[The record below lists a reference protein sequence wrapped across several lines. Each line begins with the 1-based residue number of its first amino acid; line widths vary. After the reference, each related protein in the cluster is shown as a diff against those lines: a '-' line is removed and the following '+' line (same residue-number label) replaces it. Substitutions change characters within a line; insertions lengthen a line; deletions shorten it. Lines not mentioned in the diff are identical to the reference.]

1 MKETAKEG
9 HSTKGFREVNMFGWG
24 LRKKAKNIA
33 IGIPG
38 VEKLLSLAR
47 PSAQVFQKAYATRA
61 WGSAES
67 GSGTGSE
74 LAATENVSAYLPELF
89 QRLQVSKFLD
99 APCGDW
105 NWMRRVDLS
114 GVDYVGADVVAD
126 VVAKN
131 NQQYARSGVR
141 FFHAD
146 LTKDY
151 LPTVDMIMCRDCWV
165 HLSFQDIAAILK
177 NFRSTKA
184 TWLLVSNTPS
194 QERNWNKPTGIDWR
208 HLNLHLPPFN
218 FPPNVESRKDH
229 YPDVPFEIALWRL
242 ADLPE
247 ISP

>member
-1 MKETAKEG
+1 MLSG
-9 HSTKGFREVNMFGWG
+9 NWRQ
-24 LRKKAKNIA
+24 KAKNIA
-33 IGIPG
+33 IEIPG
-38 VEKLLSLAR
+38 VEKLLSLMR
-47 PSAQVFQKAYATRA
+47 PRAHVFQEAYATRA

-67 GSGTGSE
+67 GSGVGSE
-74 LAATENVSAYLPELF
+74 LAATENVTAYLPELF

-114 GVDYVGADVVAD
+114 GVEYVGADVVSEVIAR
-126 VVAKN
+126 N
-131 NQQYARSGVR
+131 NEQFARQGVR
-141 FFHAD
+141 FIHAD

-151 LPTVDMIMCRDCWV
+151 LPTVDMILCRDCWV

-177 NFRSTKA
+177 NFRRTEA

-194 QERNWNKPTGIDWR
+194 QDRNQNKPTGIGWR

-218 FPPNVESRKDH
+218 FPPNIESRKDH

-247 ISP
+247 VKL

>member
-1 MKETAKEG
+1 
-9 HSTKGFREVNMFGWG
+9 MFGWS
-24 LRKKAKNIA
+24 LRQKTKSIA
-33 IGIPG
+33 IRFPG
-38 VEKLLSLAR
+38 VERLLFQTLPR
-47 PSAQVFQKAYATRA
+47 AQVFQMAYATGA

-67 GSGTGSE
+67 GSGIGSE

-89 QRLQVSKFLD
+89 QRLQVSRFLD

-114 GVDYVGADVVAD
+114 GVDYVGADVVSD
-126 VVAKN
+126 IVAKN

-141 FFHAD
+141 FIHAD
-146 LTKDY
+146 LTKDD

-165 HLSFQDIAAILK
+165 HLSFQDIAATLK
-177 NFRSTKA
+177 NFRRTGA

-194 QERNWNKPTGIDWR
+194 HSRNQNKVTGIGWR
-208 HLNLHLPPFN
+208 HLNLHLPPFS
-218 FPPNVESRKDH
+218 FPPTTESRKDH

-247 ISP
+247 VDL